1 MSLYLCDI
9 ERILTFD
16 DSELKIYLCS
26 PATHYTSISLQQRKE
41 VLCYLFN
48 LAMFH
53 VFASYHQRKIDA
65 VVFNVQILITLIDYY
80 GWLGKHMPNMWKK
93 SVKSLLFNIM

>member
-26 PATHYTSISLQQRKE
+26 PDTHYTSISLQQRKE
-41 VLCYLFN
+41 ELCYLFN

-53 VFASYHQRKIDA
+53 VFASYHLSKIDA

-80 GWLGKHMPNMWKK
+80 G
-93 SVKSLLFNIM
+93 

>member
-9 ERILTFD
+9 ECILIFD
-16 DSELKIYLCS
+16 ELKIYLCS
-26 PATHYTSISLQQRKE
+26 PATHYTSSSLQQRKE

-53 VFASYHQRKIDA
+53 VFAFYHQSKID
-65 VVFNVQILITLIDYY
+65 VFNVQILIILIDYH